1 QFSDS
6 EQVWP
11 ARLLAV
17 SDADLA
23 LVKVDNIVGAVPT
36 VHGLNQR
43 PDTLAV
49 GAPVAMLGYPHG
61 GAAADPDQTVGYARP
76 LLSAGVV
83 QETSDGQMRVQGY
96 GAVGASGSPILDAN
110 GEVVAIVF
118 GGRTEA
124 EGH

>member
-1 QFSDS
+1 GLDFPAIQQRNRHAVARIFVEYANGEVATATAFAVRDDATLITSRHIMVDSEGAIQPRRIAIQFSDS

-36 VHGLNQR
+36 VHALNRR

-49 GAPVAMLGYPHG
+49 G
-61 GAAADPDQTVGYARP
+61 
-76 LLSAGVV
+76 
-83 QETSDGQMRVQGY
+83 
-96 GAVGASGSPILDAN
+96 
-110 GEVVAIVF
+110 
-118 GGRTEA
+118 
-124 EGH
+124 